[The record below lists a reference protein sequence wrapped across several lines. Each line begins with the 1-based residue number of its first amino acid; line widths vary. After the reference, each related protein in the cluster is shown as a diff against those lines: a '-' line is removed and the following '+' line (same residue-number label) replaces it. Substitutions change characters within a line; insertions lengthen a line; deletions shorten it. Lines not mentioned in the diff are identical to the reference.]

1 MIHKIS
7 RREREVL
14 ELISFG
20 FSVKEM
26 AFTLYLSEHTII
38 THKRNLFSKLDAP
51 NIAALVRKGFERGL
65 LTHNQN
71 IETYLSL
78 SA

>member
-38 THKRNLFSKLDAP
+38 THKRNLF
-51 NIAALVRKGFERGL
+51 
-65 LTHNQN
+65 
-71 IETYLSL
+71 
-78 SA
+78 